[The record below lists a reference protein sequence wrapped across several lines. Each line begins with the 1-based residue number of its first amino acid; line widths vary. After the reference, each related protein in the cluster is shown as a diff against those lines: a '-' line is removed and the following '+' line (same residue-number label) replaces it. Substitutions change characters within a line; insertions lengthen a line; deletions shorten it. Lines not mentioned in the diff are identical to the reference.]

1 MLYQTTFSSLRPFAC
16 LIVLL
21 PSLAQSY
28 VELNLTNSNT
38 QQSLKIVWEDNV
50 LTDGIV
56 HTTINTG
63 GLCLTSSSQMNCNTS
78 PMTDT
83 TSDGLYTNHN
93 NTTVRWYGDDDHS
106 DEPTFLSWGAF
117 AGDKNISDWST
128 ITFQDLGSVDASQS
142 SHLQAMFVDVY
153 DNYINQFD
161 GQGWQVSI
169 ASVSEVPL
177 PAGIY
182 LFLSGLVG
190 LGLMRGRNA

>member
-1 MLYQTTFSSLRPFAC
+1 MSYQTTFSSLRLVAC

-21 PSLAQSY
+21 PSVAQSY

-50 LTDGIV
+50 LTDSV
-56 HTTINTG
+56 MHTTINTG

-93 NTTVRWYGDDDHS
+93 NTTVSWFGDDDHF
-106 DEPTFLSWGAF
+106 DMPTFFSWGAF
-117 AGDKNISDWST
+117 PIGQNVSDWST
-128 ITFQDLGSVDASQS
+128 VTFQDLGNVNTNQTT
-142 SHLQAMFVDVY
+142 HLQAIFVNEY
-153 DNYINQFD
+153 DNYINQYN
-161 GQGWQVSI
+161 GLGGWQVQ
-169 ASVSEVPL
+169 VSEVPL

-190 LGLMRGRNA
+190 LGFMRGRNG